1 MALDLILSSEDQL
14 VGQTVP
20 NLRFEYPYR
29 TLSHNETEPIQY
41 VV

>member
-20 NLRFEYPYR
+20 NLRFEYPIG
-29 TLSHNETEPIQY
+29 H
-41 VV
+41 